1 MFLQKL
7 TNSAENRV
15 YLTLYPVKGIRS
27 IRFFLSW
34 HSPENK
40 GWQVI
45 ALLSDDTG
53 IPKSA
58 EDRLK
63 VFDKIMAKRKCM
75 EFHRIVSI
83 LIHWLRCSV
92 HLDEL
97 R

>member
-1 MFLQKL
+1 MAQ
-7 TNSAENRV
+7 
-15 YLTLYPVKGIRS
+15 
-27 IRFFLSW
+27 
-34 HSPENK
+34 PENK

-63 VFDKIMAKRKCM
+63 VFDKIMAKAK
-75 EFHRIVSI
+75 EYGISPDRIH

-92 HLDEL
+92 HLKMVL